1 MDPHDLKEQFDLEDI
16 IREFS
21 QKDED
26 TDRLLREYFPETPRV
41 HLPPMPVAEPI
52 SAAPTVCLEMP
63 AEPAAVPQETAV
75 FTPISQLEDEPESE
89 ILPSLVEEPEID
101 LLPQLTTDSQTVQMP
116 ALIPEIEEVPK
127 VEDMPPL
134 EETEPEA
141 AAFSDAWEPQYEA
154 PMGDYETREP
164 IQFPKKNRTQQ
175 LREKLVAGPEKR
187 FHDLTAAGLTGMR
200 VGIFLQ
206 ILLLAAA
213 IASTAMLH
221 FDRVSGDSL
230 HALLFAQMII
240 IALSALA
247 GCNRLLNGFGCLLR
261 GQFSLSTLLVVTCAA
276 CLVDAYYCIGEQ
288 RMALSAPFCIEM
300 LMSQL
305 SAHQQRTTELS
316 QMDTLRKAHQLHAIV
331 KVHRY
336 HQDLPGYVCVDG
348 EPESFMHHYAA
359 VGAPEKALRRYS
371 LIAMFISAALGAFA
385 GWRYAMTT
393 GLQVFAVALLIC
405 MPATAH
411 ISMSRPAHIL
421 QKRLG
426 HLGAVL
432 CGWQGIRHAERNAV
446 CPLSCQDLF
455 PPETVK
461 LNGVKFFGSIDH
473 GWTTACAAALARA
486 NDSALLPLLEQLP
499 RGRDGMNQLVQDLH
513 VYEGGV
519 SAVVSGVPA
528 ALGTADFMQRLDVEV
543 PSSARINDAVYIC
556 INGELSAVFV
566 VSYQRSKAAAAGLRN
581 LCGWRSLTPVLVSS
595 DFMLTP
601 HFIREKLGV
610 KIKRIQF
617 LPFDARKQL
626 QDTHP
631 DANAPVI
638 ALTTNKELSAK
649 AYAINGAWALRSA
662 QSSGANIHMLS
673 GSMGLIL
680 TALLIILG
688 APEMLTGTNTLLFMV
703 AWMIP
708 GWLYTEWTRWL

>member
-41 HLPPMPVAEPI
+41 RLPQMPVAEPI
-52 SAAPTVCLEMP
+52 SAAPTVRLEMP
-63 AEPAAVPQETAV
+63 VEPVAVPQEAAV
-75 FTPISQLEDEPESE
+75 FTPISQQEDEPKPE
-89 ILPSLVEEPEID
+89 ILPPLVEEPEID
-101 LLPQLTTDSQTVQMP
+101 LLPQLTADSDPTQMP
-116 ALIPEIEEVPK
+116 DLLPEVEEEP
-127 VEDMPPL
+127 EEEAMPPL
-134 EETEPEA
+134 QESEEEAEP
-141 AAFSDAWEPQYEA
+141 FSDAWAPQYET
-154 PMGDYETREP
+154 PIGDYENREP
-164 IQFPKKNRTQQ
+164 IPFPKKNRTQQ

-200 VGIFLQ
+200 IGIFLQ
-206 ILLLAAA
+206 VLLLGCA
-213 IASTAMLH
+213 IASNALLQTH
-221 FDRVSGDSL
+221 RVPYDQL
-230 HALLFAQMII
+230 HALYFAQMLI

-288 RMALSAPFCIEM
+288 RMALSAPFCLEM

-305 SAHQQRTTELS
+305 SAHQQRITELN
-316 QMDTLRKAHQLHAIV
+316 QMDTLRKARQLHAVV

-336 HQDLPGYVCVDG
+336 RQDLPGYVCVDG

-359 VGAPEKALRRYS
+359 VGAPEKALRRYG
-371 LIAMFISAALGAFA
+371 LIAMLICVALGAFA
-385 GWRYAMTT
+385 AWRFAMTT
-393 GLQVFAVALLIC
+393 GIQVFAMALLIC

-421 QKRLG
+421 QKRLSL
-426 HLGAVL
+426 LGAVL
-432 CGWQGIRHAERNAV
+432 CGWQGVRHAERNAV

-528 ALGTADFMQRLDVEV
+528 ALGTVDFMQRLDVEV
-543 PSSARINDAVYIC
+543 PNSARIEDAVYVC

-566 VSYQRSKAAAAGLRN
+566 VSYQRSKAAATGLRN

-610 KIKRIQF
+610 KIQRIQF
-617 LPFDARKQL
+617 LPFEERKQL
-626 QDTHP
+626 QDIHP
-631 DANAPVI
+631 DANAPVM
-638 ALTTNKELSAK
+638 ALTTTKELSAK

-662 QSSGANIHMLS
+662 QSSGANIHMLG

-680 TALLIILG
+680 TALLLFLG
-688 APEMLTGTNTLLFMV
+688 APDMLTGTNALLFMV

-708 GWLYTEWTRWL
+708 GWLSTEWTRWL